1 MIEISYIKKEVFDV
15 DEIRLKDE
23 LMARLSNELDR
34 PALQVIDGALSS
46 VLRNYDVAKKET
58 GVSTNIVSFPELEV
72 FLGKLKFDNYSI
84 STISQYQRFLTDLL
98 VFVGKP
104 VQEIQ
109 DSDIV
114 ECLNYY
120 EQVRQISASTKD
132 HKRRIASSFFAFLHD
147 RGYIHKN
154 PMSTVDP
161 IKYIAEVREALSA
174 REMEKMRIA
183 CGENIR
189 ENAVLELF
197 LATGC
202 RVSEIVNMRLENL
215 DLQGGYVKVIG
226 KGQKERIVFL
236 SDRALEYLEQY
247 LGCRRSGAVILSS
260 RAPHQGLKKNALENI
275 IRQIAKRAG
284 LDKRVFPHLLRHT
297 FATRALNKG
306 MPLPTLCDLMGHAS
320 VETTRIYAKNGA
332 GKMKYEY
339 DMYAAS

>member
-1 MIEISYIKKEVFDV
+1 MDEV
-15 DEIRLKDE
+15 RLKDE
-23 LMARLSNELDR
+23 LMARLANELDR
-34 PALQVIDGALSS
+34 PALQVIDGALSA
-46 VLRNYDVAKKET
+46 VLRNYEVEKRET
-58 GVSTNIVSFPELEV
+58 GLSTDVISFPELEI
-72 FLGKLKFDNYSI
+72 FIGKMRFDNYSS
-84 STISQYQRFLTDLL
+84 STINQYQRFLTDLL
-98 VFVGKP
+98 IYVGKP
-104 VQEIQ
+104 VQ
-109 DSDIV
+109 DITGEDVV

-147 RGYIHKN
+147 RGYICKN
-154 PMSTVDP
+154 PMATVDP
-161 IKYIAEVREALSA
+161 IKYVAEVREALSS

-189 ENAVLELF
+189 DNAVLELF

-202 RVSEIVNMRLENL
+202 RVSEVVNMCLENL
-215 DLQGGYVKVIG
+215 DLQAGYVKVIG
-226 KGQKERIVFL
+226 KGQKERIVFF

-247 LGCRRSGAVILSS
+247 LGDRRAGAVILSS

-275 IRQIAKRAG
+275 IRRIAIRAG
-284 LDKRVFPHLLRHT
+284 ISKRVFPHLLRHT

-306 MPLPTLCDLMGHAS
+306 MPLPTLSDLMGHSS

-339 DMYAAS
+339 DMYAAG

>member
-1 MIEISYIKKEVFDV
+1 LDEV
-15 DEIRLKDE
+15 RLKDE
-23 LMARLSNELDR
+23 LMARLANELDR
-34 PALQVIDGALSS
+34 PALQVIDGALSA
-46 VLRNYDVAKKET
+46 VLRNYEVEKRET
-58 GVSTNIVSFPELEV
+58 GLSTDVISFPELEI
-72 FLGKLKFDNYSI
+72 FIGKMRFDNYSS
-84 STISQYQRFLTDLL
+84 STINQYRRFLTDLL
-98 VFVGKP
+98 IYVGKP
-104 VQEIQ
+104 VQ
-109 DSDIV
+109 DITGEDVV
-114 ECLNYY
+114 ECLNNY

-154 PMSTVDP
+154 PMATVDP
-161 IKYIAEVREALSA
+161 IKYIAEVREALSP

-189 ENAVLELF
+189 DNAVLELF

-202 RVSEIVNMRLENL
+202 RVSEVVNMRLENL
-215 DLQGGYVKVIG
+215 DLQAGYVKVIG
-226 KGQKERIVFL
+226 KGQKERIVFF

-247 LGCRRSGAVILSS
+247 LGDRRTGAVILSN

-275 IRQIAKRAG
+275 IRQIAMRAG
-284 LDKRVFPHLLRHT
+284 IGKRVFPHLLRHT

-306 MPLPTLCDLMGHAS
+306 MPLPTLSDLMGHSS

-339 DMYAAS
+339 DMYAAG

>member
-1 MIEISYIKKEVFDV
+1 MDEV
-15 DEIRLKDE
+15 RLKDE
-23 LMARLSNELDR
+23 LLARLSNELDR
-34 PALQVIDGALSS
+34 PALQVIDGALSA
-46 VLRNYDVAKKET
+46 VLRNYEVAKRET
-58 GVSTNIVSFPELEV
+58 GLSTNVLSFPELEI
-72 FLGKLKFDNYSI
+72 FIGKMRFENYSA
-84 STISQYQRFLTDLL
+84 STVNQYQRFLTDLL
-98 VFVGKP
+98 VYVGKP
-104 VQEIQ
+104 VQEITGE
-109 DSDIV
+109 DVV

-120 EQVRQISASTKD
+120 EHVRQISASTKD

-147 RGYIHKN
+147 RGYIRQN
-154 PMSTVDP
+154 PMATVDP
-161 IKYIAEVREALSA
+161 IKYVAEVREALSP

-189 ENAVLELF
+189 DNAVLELF

-202 RVSEIVNMRLENL
+202 RVSEVVNMRLENL
-215 DLQGGYVKVIG
+215 DLQAGYVKVIG
-226 KGQKERIVFL
+226 KGQKERIVFF

-247 LGCRRSGAVILSS
+247 LGDRRTGAVILSS

-275 IRQIAKRAG
+275 IRRIAVRAG
-284 LDKRVFPHLLRHT
+284 ISKRVFPHLLRHT

-339 DMYAAS
+339 DMYAAG